1 MHRCNT
7 FCSKK
12 LLAQDLLS
20 HIHVSMISSYIV
32 FIVAVPFLLICFK
45 IIWACMEARWKN
57 KPLIGIK
64 APPFS
69 QSSGQRQWKKRQKLR
84 ISPKSKLNGNVS
96 LPCNSEKFYPKG
108 SIELSQT
115 RCKQIS
121 QHSLTLLMSFEF
133 PKSLSENQSLVHVQ

>member
-32 FIVAVPFLLICFK
+32 FIVAVPFLPLPFTIIC
-45 IIWACMEARWKN
+45 ACMEAGWKN
-57 KPLIGIK
+57 KPSIGIK

-69 QSSGQRQWKKRQKLR
+69 QSSSQRQWKKRQKLR
-84 ISPKSKLNGNVS
+84 ISPKSKKKWEYIIALQFWEA
-96 LPCNSEKFYPKG
+96 LA
-108 SIELSQT
+108 
-115 RCKQIS
+115 
-121 QHSLTLLMSFEF
+121 
-133 PKSLSENQSLVHVQ
+133 